1 MNHLLFLALLAAPL
15 AAQTNPAFR
24 EVVDDPAL
32 PRVLLIGDSISIG
45 YTVDTQDLLE
55 GVANV
60 HRIGENGGPSTR
72 GLERIDGWLGNSQW
86 DVIHF
91 NFGLHDL
98 KRTGDGLNLVP
109 LSEYENNL
117 ARLIARLKKTGAKL
131 IWATTTAV
139 PDADLSPPRKDAD
152 VVAYNKAAAKV
163 MKKHGVAINDL
174 YGFSKP
180 ILSEIQRP
188 ANVHF
193 TDEGSARLAEQVAA
207 ASEGSTVV
215 SEGGNA

>member
-1 MNHLLFLALLAAPL
+1 MYHLLLLAVLAAPL

-24 EVVDDPAL
+24 EVLDDPAV

-45 YTVDTQDLLE
+45 YTVPTQKLLT
-55 GVANV
+55 GTANV
-60 HRIGENGGPSTR
+60 HRIGENGGPTTR

-86 DVIHF
+86 DLIHV

-109 LSEYENNL
+109 LAEYESNL

-131 IWATTTAV
+131 IWASTTAV
-139 PDADLSPPRKDAD
+139 PVAEMSPPRSDAD
-152 VVAYNKAAAKV
+152 VVAYNKAAARV
-163 MKKHGVAINDL
+163 MKKLGVPTNDL
-174 YGFSKP
+174 YAFTKP
-180 ILSEIQRP
+180 ILSDIQRP

-193 TDEGSARLAEQVAA
+193 TDAGSVRLAEQVAA
-207 ASEGSTVV
+207 AIRKELP
-215 SEGGNA
+215 